1 MSKIRIAYKTIAYK
15 EVELPNESLLDN
27 EDELFEFAQKT
38 IGWGNYL
45 SAIYDENGDCLGEGF
60 EE

>member
-15 EVELPNESLLDN
+15 EVELPDESLLDN

-45 SAIYDENGDCLGEGF
+45 SAIYDENGNCLEEGF
-60 EE
+60 ED

>member
-15 EVELPNESLLDN
+15 EVELPDESLLDN
-27 EDELFEFAQKT
+27 EDELFEFAQK
-38 IGWGNYL
+38 IISWGNYL
-45 SAIYDENGDCLGEGF
+45 SAVYDENGDCLGEGF

>member
-15 EVELPNESLLDN
+15 EVELPDESLLND
-27 EDELFEFAQKT
+27 EDELFEFAQKA
-38 IGWGNYL
+38 IGWEHYL
-45 SAIYDENGDCLGEGF
+45 SAVYDENGACLAEGF

>member
-15 EVELPNESLLDN
+15 EVELPDESLLDN

-45 SAIYDENGDCLGEGF
+45 SAVYDENGDCLGEDF

>member
-15 EVELPNESLLDN
+15 EVELPDESLLDN
-27 EDELFEFAQKT
+27 EDELFEFAQESV
-38 IGWGNYL
+38 GWGNYL
-45 SAIYDENGDCLGEGF
+45 SAVYDENGDCLGEGF